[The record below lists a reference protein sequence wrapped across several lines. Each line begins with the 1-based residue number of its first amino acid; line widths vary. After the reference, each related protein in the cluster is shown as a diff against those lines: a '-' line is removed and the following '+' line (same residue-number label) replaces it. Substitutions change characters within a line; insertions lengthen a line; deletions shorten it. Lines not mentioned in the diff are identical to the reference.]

1 MSMTL
6 VEIRAAQRIR
16 VALLKQSKEKVR
28 DQDQNLSKG
37 EA

>member
-1 MSMTL
+1 MTL

-16 VALLKQSKEKVR
+16 VALLKQSKEKMR
-28 DQDQNLSKG
+28 DQEQNLAKA